1 MRRNFLS
8 SFGLLVLA
16 TAAAAGAAQ
25 AQAKPAKTTS
35 LSADLGFVNAAGNSS
50 VTSFNVGDKFVAQTQ
65 DKRLVFTQ
73 TFAVVYGRTDG
84 DKSAENYRAHLRLEH
99 HLTDGLFVFGLTGWE
114 RNVFAGIGRRLE
126 ETVGLSWKPV
136 ALPRDELGFEGGL
149 SLFQQ
154 HNTVAEPPGTFDNN
168 YKAGRIGANYKHTFS
183 KSAFA
188 SQSVDFLPN
197 FDDATDWRLNTESSL
212 VAPISTAIGL
222 KLAYVIRYDNLPS
235 LKPAP
240 NPTLERFA
248 KTDRFFTAG
257 ISISY

>member
-1 MRRNFLS
+1 MRRIFLS
-8 SFGLLVLA
+8 SIGLLALA
-16 TAAAAGAAQ
+16 TTFAAGVAQ
-25 AQAKPAKTTS
+25 AQAQPVKTTS
-35 LSADLGFVNAAGNSS
+35 ASADLGFVNTAGNSS
-50 VTSFNVGDKFVAQTQ
+50 VTAFNVGDKFVAQTQ

-73 TFAVVYGRTDG
+73 TFAMVYGRTDG
-84 DKSAENYRAHLRLEH
+84 EKSAENYRGHLRLEH
-99 HLTDGLFVFGLTGWE
+99 HLTDGLFVFGLTGWD
-114 RNVFAGIGRRLE
+114 RNVFAGIARRFE

-136 ALPRDELGFEGGL
+136 ALPRDELEFEGGL

-154 HNTVAEPPGTFDNN
+154 RNTVAEPPGTFDNN
-168 YKAGRIGANYKHTFS
+168 YKAGRIGASYKHIFS

-197 FDDATDWRLNTESSL
+197 FDDATDWRLNSESSL

-222 KLAYVIRYDNLPS
+222 KLAYVVRYDNLPG